1 MVVKLINKKIKAF
14 FATRGYSSICLLK
27 CGARVILFI
36 ICGQNKNQLLARSL
50 RNVETKILKQPV
62 ASTSITY

>member
-1 MVVKLINKKIKAF
+1 MVKIINEKNKAF

-27 CGARVILFI
+27 YGARVILFV
-36 ICGQNKNQLLARSL
+36 ICGQNGNQLLARSL
-50 RNVETKILKQPV
+50 GHVGTKILKQPI